1 MIRREQVS
9 VICPAC
15 RQRVEAIAS
24 DVKVT
29 GYCAVAR
36 QYVEFL
42 AKTQLIAVQQY
53 RQAMSNTI
61 KKEWEDPDYRTKVI
75 DGIKRRRQDTK
86 YQSKMRDAAMKRQT
100 S

>member
-1 MIRREQVS
+1 MIKREQVS

-15 RQRVEAIAS
+15 RQKVEAIAS
-24 DVKVT
+24 DGKVK

-42 AKTQLIAVQQY
+42 AKTQLIAAQQY

-61 KKEWEDPDYRTKVI
+61 KKKWEDPDYRAKVI
-75 DGIKRRRQDTK
+75 DGLRKRRQETNTNPK
-86 YQSKMRDAAMKRQT
+86 
-100 S
+100 

>member
-9 VICPAC
+9 IICPAC
-15 RQRVEAIAS
+15 GQKVKAIAS
-24 DVKVT
+24 DGKVK

-42 AKTQLIAVQQY
+42 ANTQLIADQQY

-61 KKEWEDPDYRTKVI
+61 KKKWEDPDYRAKVI
-75 DGIKRRRQDTK
+75 NGLKRRRQATK
-86 YQSKMRDAAMKRQT
+86 SQSKMGDAN
-100 S
+100 